1 MEPPS
6 IGPLEAPILGRRRAS
21 STLSTG
27 LEEYSTSYRVEEDIL
42 SRIRALVLSRSKTH
56 PPRTPHPSDERNPPQ
71 HEPRVLGNF
80 DFTTIKSPA
89 GSIQSESQSMEHSD
103 QFQQSES
110 LDGGICI
117 DGPNSR
123 RPTDPNV
130 IIQKSPRGLRS
141 SSSANDIGV
150 TINITNDAAM
160 DKEPINSTSAPA
172 EKKRFRLPRL
182 VLRDVKEPDLPSG
195 TRIKVQSCLSGTPGY
210 KKVPVVDPSAQDDD
224 QICPHCEQLNNQGPT
239 TSNMM
244 NDDNAEFS
252 RFDKLPQ
259 SPPQKGT
266 QDIACSPYCPPNC
279 RDHYVYLP
287 LPPLDLEQQE
297 EPKSDINMSKEEIDS
312 INYAV
317 KNIERPKTANPQ
329 AQRKASVNPG
339 PAPPVRPKSETSY
352 RTTTPRHTDA
362 SPPTSRGTSVS
373 SVDAFPHASA
383 SEMVAKDLI
392 PLPLSSAVV
401 TNFSLPGPK
410 PRVSPPATDDRRS
423 KSADKLHQ
431 SSSKKE
437 MSPPNDSIRTKH
449 SDSSLKSKPHTPSL
463 LSGASRT
470 SARHSLLKPSVSA
483 SQPVET
489 GLPVPP
495 LLSTVVSTAVS
506 TPSPTPATKV
516 SLEPILAEIAAAAE
530 LSALNPTDDEDK
542 LNQPDEETPNSRK
555 NRKNDTLVVEEISPT
570 SIKLGFVDKAQ
581 PSLPILTAVVTVPA
595 RAKKDAKNTPEPSP
609 SIPERHEAHTIKGM
623 TRTTSDKMT
632 SENKSIEEIERQDFP
647 PESTKSPPGEEFPIV
662 DPLNSAYWGFVPAVK
677 EAVQDAVKVAVRN
690 AVHEIVV
697 PPGIE
702 KDEASDAYRMLVA
715 DSLAEAAKSADTYLR
730 RASLWNN
737 PADRV
742 HDSSLKQD
750 LQDNKE
756 PQIAR
761 KDFSSPMKNEEL
773 NDPVTRLYSVPEKS
787 ETQDIVIN
795 PEAMKEV
802 PLDST
807 RGPTREN
814 QKQASTPA
822 PPVDVIPAR
831 GSSRNHLPNRKI
843 TSSNAS
849 AGFSLKERNS
859 RRGSKDGILS
869 GSENPPQQ
877 RLAPGVGGAIDNRIS
892 RKNSVHWLRDLLT
905 NNDSYAPRLT
915 ALPPRSRRAENRSGS
930 SGRTRSQTAPSKPVN
945 ELFLGATPSPLENKP
960 KLGELG
966 TPEDKAASAET
977 FARTISDLEKLLNEA
992 LLIARQAADKNNR
1005 NYVPTLLG
1013 NAAAILK
1020 GGRKNIG
1027 NDRYPVPLKSRANK
1041 RKERLP
1047 SVESIYSAH
1056 ESARS
1061 YSRTSTEGNSDS
1073 VVEDEYPAPLENIVP
1088 LGTKEKSQNL
1098 INTPAECI
1106 VAFAKGR
1113 DRSTTWDSTRALH
1126 AMELPP
1132 HSTALEKQATLRR
1145 PSTPAADLSASQ
1157 TSPFSEVKAIE
1168 FNTSTGK
1175 PESPSTVATSTFNW
1189 QDISESQT
1197 TAQSPTV
1204 QRSMRSLT
1212 NREQPRGRPL
1222 YEEDESTLAQLP
1234 ITEIRPK
1241 TSVSNSLDGSNPSE
1255 IVDFQTGFHHEYILQ
1270 HIEGKDMAVR
1280 SRAPSGSASKTRR
1293 VTELRDE
1300 GRQDNLVTNRGGS
1313 IGRNMNMGY
1322 HLFNLDG
1329 KRHVSLRDHR
1339 GFSLARTHKRRPI
1352 ARDWSS
1358 SRKRFVASVSCI
1370 STALVGMVIGIYAGE
1385 VPAIQYLIVDLHHY
1399 TVLGNVFFFLG
1410 LAIPTTFF
1418 WPLPLLHGRKPYILG
1433 SMSIAMPLL
1442 FPQALAVG
1450 MTRNPNLP
1458 GWRIGLILSRS
1469 LMGLAL
1475 GFANMNF
1482 LATLMDL
1489 FGASLQSTNPHQ
1501 EYVDESDVRRHGGG
1515 MGIWLG
1521 IWTWCYIG
1529 SIGIGFML
1537 GAIII
1542 NNLSPAWGFYV
1553 SIAIL
1558 AMVLLI
1564 NVVAPEV
1571 RRSAFRR
1578 SVAEV
1583 RNETTVS
1590 RRLAKGEVKMHRVQT
1605 GPKWW
1610 GEEFHHGVMLSHS
1623 MMRQPGFLVLAFYV
1637 AWVYAQIVLIIIL
1650 LGSLTSKYYKFRSP
1664 YVGASVASVP
1674 LGALLSV
1681 PFQKAGIFSRDRRQ
1695 AAETDDDTLKKKKVS
1710 LSSHFVRRSIFVL
1723 FLPFMG
1729 LAYTLS
1735 SHGPPTPFILPI
1747 IWAAAIGFLSNL
1759 AVAECNGIIMETF
1772 DTSDL
1777 QPGMTGRP
1785 RSGIKGKV
1793 TNYSCFPRVCSAF
1806 AVTQGMGFCL
1816 AALASG
1822 IGGVVQRHLGQQ
1834 AATAVMAGILLILSI
1849 LLICV
1854 LIRFQDV
1861 QIIPESKTSQ
1871 MEQWH
1876 NAKRNQYINGNN
1888 GALDEDWRPVIIGNP
1903 THIMRRMSVLELG
1916 AMTRWSEIRKKNKLI
1931 DEASL
1936 EARHPNLNTLGQVEV
1951 KLKEKRKRA
1960 VDRVRRSLSGSR
1972 DGSHD
1977 SKGEGDAG
1985 YEGIYGGG
1993 FRGEETGRGK
2003 GEGEDAAGDRDR
2015 EGVSIL
2021 EMGKAPERER
2031 RRSGKIRVDG
2041 DEDGGRHDR
2050 MGVNKSRGQNTTA
2063 VDGANGDLGGHRE
2076 MNIGGVRNRSREIS
2090 RVSTRTRNMMSVME
2104 DRRNS
2109 RLRRETVISRGVE
2122 EGDD

>member
-1 MEPPS
+1 MEQ
-6 IGPLEAPILGRRRAS
+6 RAS
-21 STLSTG
+21 STPSAG
-27 LEEYSTSYRVEEDIL
+27 IEEYSTSYRVEEDIL
-42 SRIRALVLSRSKTH
+42 SRIRALVLSRSKTR

-71 HEPRVLGNF
+71 HETRVLGSF
-80 DFTTIKSPA
+80 DFATIKSPR
-89 GSIQSESQSMEHSD
+89 GSIQTKSQSMEHFD
-103 QFQQSES
+103 QFQHFES
-110 LDGGICI
+110 LDGGMGI

-123 RPTDPNV
+123 RPTEPNV
-130 IIQKSPRGLRS
+130 IIQKSSRGLRS

-160 DKEPINSTSAPA
+160 DSEPLNATPSPA

-182 VLRDVKEPDLPSG
+182 VLRDVKEPELPSG
-195 TRIKVQSCLSGTPGY
+195 TRITVQSCLKRAPGY
-210 KKVPVVDPSAQDDD
+210 KKVPVADPSVQDDD
-224 QICPHCEQLNNQGPT
+224 QTCPHCEQISNQGQA
-239 TSNMM
+239 TSDMSN
-244 NDDNAEFS
+244 NNAEFS
-252 RFDKLPQ
+252 QFDKLPQ
-259 SPPQKGT
+259 SPPQEAKHE
-266 QDIACSPYCPPNC
+266 IACSPHCPPNC
-279 RDHYVYLP
+279 GEHYVYHP
-287 LPPLDLEQQE
+287 LPPLALEQQGK
-297 EPKSDINMSKEEIDS
+297 PKSDVKTVKEQINSIDYALKER
-312 INYAV
+312 
-317 KNIERPKTANPQ
+317 IERPKTTSPQ
-329 AQRKASVNPG
+329 IQRKPTVIQG
-339 PAPPVRPKSETSY
+339 PPVRPKSETSY
-352 RTTTPRHTDA
+352 RTTTLPDTDA
-362 SPPTSRGTSVS
+362 SLPSSRGTSVS
-373 SVDAFPHASA
+373 SVDVFPHALT
-383 SEMVAKDLI
+383 SEMVAKELI
-392 PLPLSSAVV
+392 PLPLSSGVV

-410 PRVSPPATDDRRS
+410 AHISLPAEEDLRS
-423 KSADKLHQ
+423 TPTDKLRQ
-431 SSSKKE
+431 SSSKKDR
-437 MSPPNDSIRTKH
+437 SPSNGSVRTKH
-449 SDSSLKSKPHTPSL
+449 SDSSLKSKKNTPSL

-470 SARHSLLKPSVSA
+470 SARHSLLKPSILA

-489 GLPVPP
+489 GLPVSP
-495 LLSTVVSTAVS
+495 LLSPVVTTAES
-506 TPSPTPATKV
+506 SAGRAPSPARTTKIP
-516 SLEPILAEIAAAAE
+516 LEPILAEIAAAAE
-530 LSALNPTDDEDK
+530 LSAFDPTDDEGDG
-542 LNQPDEETPNSRK
+542 NQPDEETRRP
-555 NRKNDTLVVEEISPT
+555 RKNDKFVVEEISPT
-570 SIKLGFVDKAQ
+570 SIKLGFIDKAQ
-581 PSLPILTAVVTVPA
+581 PSLPILTAVVTVPD
-595 RAKKDAKNTPEPSP
+595 RLKKRVMDKPEPKP
-609 SIPERHEAHTIKGM
+609 SIPERHEAHTIEGM
-623 TRTTSDKMT
+623 IRRRSDKIK
-632 SENKSIEEIERQDFP
+632 SEHKSIEEIERQKFP
-647 PESTKSPPGEEFPIV
+647 PGSTQSPRGEEFPLV
-662 DPLNSAYWGFVPAVK
+662 DPLNAVYWGFVPAVK
-677 EAVQDAVKVAVRN
+677 EAVQDAVQVAVQN
-690 AVHEIVV
+690 AVKGIAV

-702 KDEASDAYRMLVA
+702 RDEASDAYRMLVA
-715 DSLAEAAKSADTYLR
+715 NSLAEAAKTADNYLR

-737 PADRV
+737 PP
-742 HDSSLKQD
+742 DSVRDSYNEPD
-750 LQDNKE
+750 SRDNKE
-756 PQIAR
+756 PQIVEN
-761 KDFSSPMKNEEL
+761 DDL
-773 NDPVTRLYSVPEKS
+773 NPAVTRLDSVPEKS
-787 ETQDIVIN
+787 ETIDIVAN
-795 PEAMKEV
+795 PETMEEV
-802 PLDST
+802 PLDPT
-807 RGPTREN
+807 QGPVGEN
-814 QKQASTPA
+814 QKQASSTQA
-822 PPVDVIPAR
+822 PFIDAIPAR
-831 GSSRNHLPNRKI
+831 GSSKNHSPYRTI

-849 AGFSLKERNS
+849 VVFSLKERNS
-859 RRGSKDGILS
+859 RRGSKDGVMA
-869 GSENPPQQ
+869 GSENPSQQ
-877 RLAPGVGGAIDNRIS
+877 RHAQDAGNASDDRIS
-892 RKNSVHWLRDLLT
+892 RKNTVHWLRDLLT

-915 ALPPRSRRAENRSGS
+915 ALPPRSRRAETRSGS
-930 SGRTRSQTAPSKPVN
+930 SGRARSQTVPPIPVN
-945 ELFLGATPSPLENKP
+945 ELFLGATPSPLESKP

-966 TPEDKAASAET
+966 STEDRAAIAET
-977 FARTISDLEKLLNEA
+977 FARTINDLEKLLNEA
-992 LLIARQAADKNNR
+992 LFIARQAADKDDR

-1020 GGRKNIG
+1020 GGRKNMG
-1027 NDRYPVPLKSRANK
+1027 KERYSAPPKSQAKK
-1041 RKERLP
+1041 RKERKP
-1047 SVESIYSAH
+1047 SVESIHSAH

-1061 YSRTSTEGNSDS
+1061 YSGTSTEGNSDS
-1073 VVEDEYPAPLENIVP
+1073 GIEDEDPIPLENVLP
-1088 LGTKEKSQNL
+1088 FGKKEKPNK
-1098 INTPAECI
+1098 INTTAADC
-1106 VAFAKGR
+1106 VVSFAKGR
-1113 DRSTTWDSTRALH
+1113 DRSTTWDSARALH
-1126 AMELPP
+1126 AMGLPAY
-1132 HSTALEKQATLRR
+1132 STTLERQKTLRR
-1145 PSTPAADLSASQ
+1145 PSMPAVGFRNSQ
-1157 TSPFSEVKAIE
+1157 TSPFSEAAPIDVDAS
-1168 FNTSTGK
+1168 TSK
-1175 PESPSTVATSTFNW
+1175 PEPPSTVATSTFNW
-1189 QDISESQT
+1189 QDISESH
-1197 TAQSPTV
+1197 TALQSPTV
-1204 QRSMRSLT
+1204 QRSMKSLN
-1212 NREQPRGRPL
+1212 NREQPKGQPL
-1222 YEEDESTLAQLP
+1222 YEEDESTLAKLP
-1234 ITEIRPK
+1234 ITELRTK
-1241 TSVSNSLDGSNPSE
+1241 TSVSDSLDGSYPSE
-1255 IVDFQTGFHHEYILQ
+1255 TVDFQTGFHHEYIMQ
-1270 HIEGKDMAVR
+1270 HIEGKNPANR
-1280 SRAPSGSASKTRR
+1280 SRAQTGGPSKSRR

-1300 GRQDNLVTNRGGS
+1300 GRQENLVTNRGGS
-1313 IGRNMNMGY
+1313 MTRNMNMSH

-1329 KRHVSLRDHR
+1329 KRHVSLRDHK

-1358 SRKRFVASVSCI
+1358 SRKRFVATVSCL

-1469 LMGLAL
+1469 LMGFAL

-1529 SIGIGFML
+1529 SIGIGFMI

-1558 AMVLLI
+1558 AMVLVI

-1610 GEEFHHGVMLSHS
+1610 GEEFHHGMMLSHS
-1623 MMRQPGFLVLAFYV
+1623 MIRQPGFLVLAFYV
-1637 AWVYAQIVLIIIL
+1637 AWVYAQIILIIIL

-1681 PFQKAGIFSRDRRQ
+1681 PFQKAGIFSRERRQ
-1695 AAETDDDTLKKKKVS
+1695 GMQSDDDTLKRKKVS

-1723 FLPFMG
+1723 VLPFMG

-1735 SHGPPTPFILPI
+1735 SQGPPTPFILPI

-1822 IGGVVQRHLGQQ
+1822 IGGVAQRHLGQQ
-1834 AATAVMAGILLILSI
+1834 AATGVMCGILLILSI
-1849 LLICV
+1849 LLISV
-1854 LIRFQDV
+1854 LLRFQDV
-1861 QIIPESKTSQ
+1861 QIIPESKTGE

-1888 GALDEDWRPVIIGNP
+1888 GEVDDEWRPVIIGNP

-1931 DEASL
+1931 DETSL
-1936 EARHPNLNTLGQVEV
+1936 EARHPNLNTLGQVEL

-1972 DGSHD
+1972 DGSYD
-1977 SKGEGDAG
+1977 SKGEGEGNGG

-1993 FRGEETGRGK
+1993 FRGEEGGRDK
-2003 GEGEDAAGDRDR
+2003 GADEDEEGDR
-2015 EGVSIL
+2015 EGVSKL

-2031 RRSGKIRVDG
+2031 RRSGKSKVEGDG
-2041 DEDGGRHDR
+2041 DYDGGRDDR
-2050 MGVNKSRGQNTTA
+2050 RSGNRSRGGGQNMA
-2063 VDGANGDLGGHRE
+2063 VDVTGGDLGGHRE
-2076 MNIGGVRNRSREIS
+2076 MSIGGVRSGSRDAS
-2090 RVSTRTRNMMSVME
+2090 RVSTGRRNRMSAME
-2104 DRRNS
+2104 DRGSS
-2109 RLRRETVISRGVE
+2109 RLRRGTVISRGIE
-2122 EGDD
+2122 EGND